1 MAKTKKI
8 TIDDLA
14 IMVQKG
20 FENTATKEQF
30 VALEERMGN
39 MEIKMGGM
47 ETKMGGMEKDV
58 KDIKFKLSDIASDV
72 SKLDRRVDFVESVL
86 NVPAQK

>member
-1 MAKTKKI
+1 MVKTKKI

-14 IMVQKG
+14 VMVQKG

-30 VALEERMGN
+30 VSLEARMESVETKIGN
-39 MEIKMGGM
+39 I

-58 KDIKFKLSDIASDV
+58 KDIKFKLSDIAGDV
-72 SKLDRRVDFVESVL
+72 SKLNRRVDFVESVL